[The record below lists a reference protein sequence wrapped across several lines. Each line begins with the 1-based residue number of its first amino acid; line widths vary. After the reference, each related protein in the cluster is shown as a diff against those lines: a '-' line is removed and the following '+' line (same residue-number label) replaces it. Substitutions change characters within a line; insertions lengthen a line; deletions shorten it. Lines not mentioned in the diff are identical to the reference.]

1 MEIKPTPSP
10 PEERTIYVANF
21 SEEVDEELLEELFI
35 QAGPVVKVILRDVR
49 DSNAKFA
56 LVEFEDELSVLF
68 AIELM
73 NGVRLFNQE
82 LQVKPRNGTNQEEL
96 YKRKKGEIEERVR
109 SVAAPDRDGRRDSY
123 RDDRNRNRNG
133 NNRDSWQQQQP
144 PRHHRQY
151 DPLPPPPPPP
161 LMGGSGGHWR
171 SGGERGPPQY
181 STPQMLPH
189 QHFVNQ
195 MMQQQINRS
204 APPYNGRHQNS
215 TPHRHHDRHGYDRSS
230 SRHHRNDDRRRE
242 RY

>member
-56 LVEFEDELSVLF
+56 LVEFEVSNFAEKFKKKNKFQDELSVLF

-123 RDDRNRNRNG
+123 RDDRNRNR
-133 NNRDSWQQQQP
+133 
-144 PRHHRQY
+144 
-151 DPLPPPPPPP
+151 
-161 LMGGSGGHWR
+161 
-171 SGGERGPPQY
+171 
-181 STPQMLPH
+181 
-189 QHFVNQ
+189 
-195 MMQQQINRS
+195 
-204 APPYNGRHQNS
+204 
-215 TPHRHHDRHGYDRSS
+215 
-230 SRHHRNDDRRRE
+230 
-242 RY
+242 